1 MTGKLRIEC
10 NQWLSGRHGSD
21 AERAMLSDLSIFVD
35 GLCATQIAETWTDQ
49 LRQSVRV
56 SALALAEWF
65 ATNWWRLRWEPE
77 TRTSSWQVSHKLGGA
92 GRGYSWPDLS
102 FSCDGETVLVSSR
115 PTDLSNSHPIRY
127 LAYFNRYISVD
138 DFEQGVD
145 AFVNTAV
152 ERLTG
157 KANTKTGLSVL
168 WKELSGERLDSEA
181 TRWRTLEACMGYDAD
196 ESPPGL
202 VDSLQGVTESYGES
216 AVHEMASASRDQA
229 VAHMR
234 ALQQD
239 AGKRADNTAEV
250 SDFDRIRKRIE
261 ATAQQSAPPWK
272 QALDAARI
280 AREEWALDP
289 GPISTSRLS
298 ELLAVHNWNEWEP
311 NQINGQLSAG
321 FRDHDTPNRLRI
333 SLSGSHP
340 QSRRFALSRL
350 VADHFVSPDEESL
363 LPVTTANTSS
373 QKFQRV
379 FAQGLLC
386 RFEDLMDFLGTLAP
400 YEEDLDDAAAHFD
413 VSPLLIG
420 RTLVNN
426 GIPEREEIDAVP
438 YY

>member
-1 MTGKLRIEC
+1 ML
-10 NQWLSGRHGSD
+10 
-21 AERAMLSDLSIFVD
+21 AELSILVD

-56 SALALAEWF
+56 SAVALAEWF

-77 TRTSSWQVSHKLGGA
+77 TRTSSWQMSHKLGGA
-92 GRGYSWPDLS
+92 GRGYVWPDLS
-102 FSCDGETVLVSSR
+102 FCSDGERVLVSSC

-127 LAYFNRYISVD
+127 LAHFNRYISVD

-157 KANTKTGLSVL
+157 KAKTETDLSVL
-168 WKELSGERLDSEA
+168 WKELGSERLDPEA

-229 VAHMR
+229 VAHMH
-234 ALQQD
+234 ALLQD
-239 AGKRADNTAEV
+239 AGERADNTAEV
-250 SDFDRIRKRIE
+250 SDFDRIRERIK

-272 QALDAARI
+272 QALDAAGI
-280 AREEWALDP
+280 AREEWALEP

-298 ELLAVHNWNEWEP
+298 ELLAVHP
-311 NQINGQLSAG
+311 
-321 FRDHDTPNRLRI
+321 H
-333 SLSGSHP
+333 
-340 QSRRFALSRL
+340 SRRFALSRL
-350 VADHFVSPDEESL
+350 VADHLVSSDDESF
-363 LPVTTANTSS
+363 LPVTTANTSRQKS
-373 QKFQRV
+373 QRA

-386 RFEDLMDFLGTLAP
+386 PFEDLMDFLGTCAP

-413 VSPLLIG
+413 VSPLLVR
-420 RTLVNN
+420 RTLKV
-426 GIPEREEIDAVP
+426 DAVP